1 MTECL
6 TFFLLSLLT
15 GIDRLKCLLELQNEN
30 VTKPLLMLRLN
41 ITLCVVLY
49 NFLTVSFNT
58 SVSLIWIYITL
69 HPLLWPIVIVV
80 KSLQSCLT
88 PCDPIEGSPPGFPVP
103 GILQA
108 RTLKWVAISFHYGQ
122 WLVTNCCLP
131 GRYLIHYFLN

>member
-49 NFLTVSFNT
+49 NFLTFL
-58 SVSLIWIYITL
+58 LI
-69 HPLLWPIVIVV
+69 PL
-80 KSLQSCLT
+80 
-88 PCDPIEGSPPGFPVP
+88 
-103 GILQA
+103 
-108 RTLKWVAISFHYGQ
+108 
-122 WLVTNCCLP
+122 
-131 GRYLIHYFLN
+131 